1 MKCDIFRRKKRCIR
15 FLQEGDET
23 VNRDDDDHDDDVMTG
38 AIPAADSTT
47 ELFSPMP
54 SSISSNSDEP
64 RGRHAAVDETFPG
77 SMSSVGPGSCL
88 SCDDGVPLL
97 RMPYLNQDPH
107 HPSDRSLKLNHPSS
121 VSSGISSASTVSGL
135 ITSTIR

>member
-1 MKCDIFRRKKRCIR
+1 MFTFRRKKRCIR
-15 FLQEGDET
+15 FLQESDEIGNGDEE
-23 VNRDDDDHDDDVMTG
+23 DHDDDLMPG

-64 RGRHAAVDETFPG
+64 RGRHAVADETFPG
-77 SMSSVGPGSCL
+77 SLSSVGPGSCL
-88 SCDDGVPLL
+88 SCDDGVPLH
-97 RMPYLNQDPH
+97 RMPHLSQDPLH
-107 HPSDRSLKLNHPSS
+107 LNDISLKLSHPSS
-121 VSSGISSASTVSGL
+121 ASSGLSSASAISGL